1 MIILK
6 MFVMIIILETTV
18 VTRTNITIMTNR
30 VNRIMVVKFMG

>member
-18 VTRTNITIMTNR
+18 VTRANITIMTNR
-30 VNRIMVVKFMG
+30 ENRSMVVKFMG